1 MRTGAAD
8 PVQEYTLGTARVVP
22 YGMLRPARGL
32 RGVEV
37 AAVASRSRDRARR
50 FAAPTEFRA
59 LTRATRAC
67 WPIATSTRSTTRSPL
82 VFTASGP
89 CERSKPASTF
99 SARSPLQPMRWRRG
113 RCKRHRGFRGLVLC
127 EAFHSRYH
135 PLAARMKEIVTSG
148 AERHPTRRRAY
159 VRGDSRPSRH
169 SVPAPARWRGHD
181 ALRLLR
187 GEHAPVLRGSRTGR
201 CRRAGVVVRAR
212 CGPNDGGAFSLS
224 RWKNGCDELP
234 ALCSRFA
241 SWRISAR
248 VVGERGGDEGAQSL
262 RSYRS
267 GLFRHTTRTRGK
279 SASIRSTHSS
289 SPRPL

>member
-1 MRTGAAD
+1 M
-8 PVQEYTLGTARVVP
+8 
-22 YGMLRPARGL
+22 
-32 RGVEV
+32 
-37 AAVASRSRDRARR
+37 
-50 FAAPTEFRA
+50 
-59 LTRATRAC
+59 
-67 WPIATSTRSTTRSPL
+67 
-82 VFTASGP
+82 
-89 CERSKPASTF
+89 
-99 SARSPLQPMRWRRG
+99 
-113 RCKRHRGFRGLVLC
+113 
-127 EAFHSRYH
+127 
-135 PLAARMKEIVTSG
+135 
-148 AERHPTRRRAY
+148 
-159 VRGDSRPSRH
+159 RGDSRPSRH

-262 RSYRS
+262 RAHPS

-279 SASIRSTHSS
+279 SASIRSTHPLVAASVVDNADFHARG
-289 SPRPL
+289 PVIIFENRPQAALEQVVFTDRSDRDRQVGGCSQRPSIEDPKDSAWSCHPVR